1 VLNYVLFNFY
11 CFSNM
16 LEHVSYVII
25 LEWCVLARTMSWL
38 DGLVLI
44 WLWHGVGLNLGGL
57 KFNSLFI
64 NFRFFI

>member
-1 VLNYVLFNFY
+1 
-11 CFSNM
+11 M